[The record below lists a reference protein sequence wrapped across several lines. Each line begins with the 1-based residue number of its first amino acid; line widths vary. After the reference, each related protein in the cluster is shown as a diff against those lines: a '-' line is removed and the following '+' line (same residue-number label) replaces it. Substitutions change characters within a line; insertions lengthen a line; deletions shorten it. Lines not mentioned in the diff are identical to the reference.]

1 MKQHGPTNAALH
13 RSPSSRA
20 WAVLG
25 AALLATVAAYSDT
38 QTAIAPGVVY
48 RELLAPGPNRVFV
61 LAVERTRG
69 EYGFQVGWPEARR
82 NYTRRAT
89 TSQIADRYNHPP
101 QQRVIAAINAS
112 FFGPVPETIGAAA
125 TGGELHDMPDGAF
138 DTLVITTDGRAAILE
153 SLGHRWGWICGPG
166 SEPLTLHHYNTPH
179 IAGTITAY
187 TPIWGPVMTPPP
199 TRDLAVVHMAG
210 VSYPMRGRSEVVG
223 TIEQTRLGIQT
234 AIDDPL
240 LVPPGGLVLVGSGSA
255 GERLAQAAVPGT
267 QLRLY
272 FDATHELM
280 QAAEVAVTGM
290 GWLVHDGVP
299 HEPNWKQYG
308 FWNKRHPRTVFA
320 WNDMHW
326 FFIVIDG
333 RSPISVGMTFPEMAE
348 LLTQTLGALEALNLD
363 GGGSSTLVVDGQVRN
378 VPSDGRERPVAN
390 ALLLTCR
397 SGP

>member
-1 MKQHGPTNAALH
+1 MRRHDPEQAATRL
-13 RSPSSRA
+13 SSSSRVLS
-20 WAVLG
+20 VLG
-25 AALLATVAAYSDT
+25 AALLAAIAACADS

-61 LAVERTRG
+61 VTVERARG
-69 EYGFQVGWPEARR
+69 EYGFKVAWPEGRR
-82 NYTRRAT
+82 NFARRAT
-89 TSQIADRYNHPP
+89 TSQIAERYDRAPRE
-101 QQRVIAAINAS
+101 RVIAAINAS

-153 SLGHRWGWICGPG
+153 SLGHRWGWICGPD

-179 IAGTITAY
+179 VAGTITAY
-187 TPIWGPVMTPPP
+187 TSIWGPVMTPPP
-199 TRDLAVVHMAG
+199 TCDLAVVHVAG

-223 TIEQTRLGIQT
+223 AVEQVRLGIQT
-234 AIDDPL
+234 ALDEPL
-240 LVPPGGLVLVGSGSA
+240 LVPPGGLVLVGSGPA
-255 GERLAQAAVPGT
+255 GERLAQAAQPGAR
-267 QLRLY
+267 LRLY

-280 QAAEVAVTGM
+280 QAADVAVTGM

-320 WNDMHW
+320 WNDTHW
-326 FFIVIDG
+326 FLVVIDG

-348 LLTQTLGALEALNLD
+348 LLTETLGATEALNLD

-390 ALLLTCR
+390 ALLLTGR
-397 SGP
+397 AGQ